1 MTKTIQW
8 KVVLSDNNK
17 IVSME
22 SASGL
27 PQEDIESHLVIIGLL
42 ENLKQRHLEKLNTL
56 YEKSFKENKDKDNE
70 EFEL

>member
-17 IVSME
+17 IASIE

-27 PQEDIESHLVIIGLL
+27 PQDDVESHLVIIGLL

-56 YEKSFKENKDKDNE
+56 YEKSFKENKE
-70 EFEL
+70 